1 MGKRTRSN
9 KTLRKNS
16 RRSLQRNKNKNKNK
30 KSFRRFRGGFP
41 QPSSPILGGG
51 IDTRYTINQPV
62 TNMLESGQYSVTN
75 MFKDLMGWSRSTDPS
90 VLNQPYLEKRLS

>member
-1 MGKRTRSN
+1 MRKRTQTK

-16 RRSLQRNKNKNKNK
+16 RKSLQKRNRNR

-62 TNMLESGQYSVTN
+62 TNMMESGQYSVTN
-75 MFKDLMGWSRSTDPS
+75 MFKDLMGWSRSTDPN
-90 VLNQPYLEKRLS
+90 VLSQPYLEKRVS